1 MTRHMGKIKILD
13 LKKITKDDV
22 LKFVQYERDLR
33 YSDRYQNLYQ
43 ERIVNGK
50 RTGSPVEDD
59 IQNEVLLHFGYDLT
73 EENLFAL
80 RTTFSLYRNDEDVR
94 NIAFWIGLNIMHDG
108 VNIGSEI
115 KNFKLYDLNT
125 KQVMLNDIINKKTI
139 IMAGSIT

>member
-1 MTRHMGKIKILD
+1 MGKIKIFD

-33 YSDRYQNLYQ
+33 YSDRYQNMYQ

-50 RTGSPVEDD
+50 RIGDPVEDD

-73 EENLFAL
+73 EENLLAL
-80 RTTFSLYRNDEDVR
+80 RTTFSIYKNDDDVR

-108 VNIGSEI
+108 VDIGSEI
-115 KNFKLYDLNT
+115 KNFKLYDLDSN
-125 KQVMLNDIINKKTI
+125 KMMLNDIINKKTI